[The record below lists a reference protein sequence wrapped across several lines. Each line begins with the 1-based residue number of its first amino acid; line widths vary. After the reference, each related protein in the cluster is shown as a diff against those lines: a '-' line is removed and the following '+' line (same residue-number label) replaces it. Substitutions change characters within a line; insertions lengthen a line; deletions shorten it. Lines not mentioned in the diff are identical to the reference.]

1 MSCRDHDK
9 ALVTKLNSMPKKI
22 EINQLSC
29 ASVVVEIVGL
39 SGAGKT
45 TLAEL
50 LPGYLAKANVHA
62 IHSKTKPLGSFSL
75 GVKAAGA
82 LLAAK
87 DIIRL
92 SPFFL
97 RPFINGNPRLGLS
110 GFRRLL
116 KSFRHSFPRRVLQ
129 LALPYN
135 TVIVQ
140 EPGWPM
146 ELLSHYLYSKG
157 PLTAAEAQQF
167 LMAAPPTEYLVILI
181 AEPRVSI
188 SRMKRRN
195 RGIPKGLRHLGEN
208 ELQHYL
214 ERGNSTSA
222 VLSIASSAL
231 GIKTLKLDV
240 SNLDADEVATCVLE
254 FILAAKDGRRNRNE

>member
-1 MSCRDHDK
+1 
-9 ALVTKLNSMPKKI
+9 MPKKI
-22 EINQLSC
+22 ENSQLSSI
-29 ASVVVEIVGL
+29 SVVVEIVGL

-50 LPGYLAKANVHA
+50 LPGYLSRANVHA

-82 LLAAK
+82 LLATK

-97 RPFINGNPRLGLS
+97 RPFINGDPRLGLS
-110 GFRRLL
+110 GFRRLR

-129 LALPYN
+129 LALPN
-135 TVIVQ
+135 DTVILQ

-146 ELLSHYLYSKG
+146 ELLSHYLYSKR
-157 PLTAAEAQQF
+157 PLTAAVAQQF
-167 LMAAPPTEYLVILI
+167 LMAAPPTDYLVILTANPQVTI
-181 AEPRVSI
+181 M
-188 SRMKRRN
+188 RMKTRN
-195 RGIPKGLRHLGEN
+195 RGIPKGLRNLGEN
-208 ELQHYL
+208 ELEHYL

-222 VLSIASSAL
+222 VLSIAGRAL

-240 SNLDADEVATCVLE
+240 SNLDANEVALAVTK
-254 FILAAKDGRRNRNE
+254 FILESTANQSIKFDPGN